1 MPQNRGKVGGG
12 LYVRWDVSH
21 NGVETDGLF
30 LLIVGTAHQIG
41 IGKRCIVPLA
51 IPKLEGMLLVSLGLI
66 ESFKLNCSIFF
77 FLDIQTTLVLT
88 SSLSYVVVFLIFCVN
103 FDVHALNLTIY
114 FEVFFV
120 ENQDLL

>member
-1 MPQNRGKVGGG
+1 MKVPQNRGKVGGG

-66 ESFKLNCSIFF
+66 ESFKLNCYIFF
-77 FLDIQTTLVLT
+77 F
-88 SSLSYVVVFLIFCVN
+88 
-103 FDVHALNLTIY
+103 
-114 FEVFFV
+114 
-120 ENQDLL
+120 